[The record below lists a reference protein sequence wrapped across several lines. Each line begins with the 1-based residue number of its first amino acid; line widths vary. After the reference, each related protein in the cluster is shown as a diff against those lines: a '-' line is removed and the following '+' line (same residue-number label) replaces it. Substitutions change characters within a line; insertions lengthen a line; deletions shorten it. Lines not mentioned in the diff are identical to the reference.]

1 MTPTTAA
8 TRKEVLEIREAFR
21 DSSVDTLGLSFIVNS
36 MVSRISKRAISFKVG
51 KTALEGNSKL
61 KNQLRKDFTQ
71 KISISSDGGQMHNK
85 VASESPRLMTISISK
100 GSGPKMVAT
109 LTMEE
114 AGLPP
119 VDQSFPVET
128 SIHFSID
135 MVKLD

>member
-1 MTPTTAA
+1 M
-8 TRKEVLEIREAFR
+8 EL
-21 DSSVDTLGLSFIVNS
+21 
-36 MVSRISKRAISFKVG
+36 RISERDISLKVS
-51 KTALEGNSKL
+51 KTTLEGNSKL
-61 KNQLRKDFTQ
+61 KNQLRNYFTQ
-71 KISISSDGGQMHNK
+71 LISISSDGGQIFLK
-85 VASESPRLMTISISK
+85 VALESPKLMTISISK
-100 GSGPKMVAT
+100 ASGQKMVAT